1 MLEGVLVMR
10 SSLNFTNKLNKLTEM
25 ENDSIFQV
33 LEYENLEGAT
43 DVETALGLNIIREN
57 GIKLKQIRIVLEDSS
72 VIIEPGALSYMKGD
86 IRISSKTGGVFGL
99 GKKIISSKLTGETV
113 FKPTYSGS
121 GEIFLEPSFGNF
133 ALIELEDDEIIVDDG
148 LFFACEGSVEVGVSM
163 QRNISAAL
171 LGDESLCQTRI
182 RGNGIVALEIPVPE
196 SEIFKCVLIDDTLKV
211 DGNFAILRT
220 GNIEFTVEKSSK
232 SIVGSVTSGEGLL
245 NIYRGSGEVWLIPTK
260 SAYSDLKL
268 KGLSEMRK
276 SQHKMNTKCDE

>member
-1 MLEGVLVMR
+1 MR
-10 SSLNFTNKLNKLTEM
+10 SSLNFTNKLNKLAEM
-25 ENDSIFQV
+25 ENDSLFQI

-43 DVETALGLNIIREN
+43 DIETALGLNIIREN
-57 GIKLKQIRIVLEDSS
+57 GIKLKQIRIVLEGSS
-72 VIIEPGALSYMKGD
+72 VILEPGTLSYMKGD
-86 IRISSKTGGVFGL
+86 IKISSKVGGVFGL
-99 GKKIISSKLTGETV
+99 GKKLISSKFTGESV
-113 FKPTYSGS
+113 FKPTYSGN

-148 LFFACEGSVEVGVSM
+148 LFFACESGIEVGTSI
-163 QRNISAAL
+163 QRNISSAF
-171 LGDESLCQTRI
+171 LGDEGFCQTKI
-182 RGNGIVALEIPVPE
+182 RGNGIVALELPVPE
-196 SEIFKCVLIDDTLKV
+196 SEIFKCVLINDTLKV

-260 SAYSDLKL
+260 SAYTNLKL

-276 SQHKMNTKCDE
+276 SQHNINTTCDE

>member
-1 MLEGVLVMR
+1 MR
-10 SSLNFTNKLNKLTEM
+10 SSLNFTNKLNKLAEM
-25 ENDSIFQV
+25 ENDSIFQI

-43 DVETALGLNIIREN
+43 DVETALGLNIIRKS

-72 VIIEPGALSYMKGD
+72 VILEPGVLSYMKGN
-86 IRISSKTGGVFGL
+86 IRISSKSGGVLGL
-99 GKKIISSKLTGETV
+99 GKKLISSKLTGETV
-113 FKPTYSGS
+113 FKPTYSGN

-148 LFFACEGSVEVGVSM
+148 LFFACESSVEVGVSM

-171 LGDESLCQTRI
+171 LGDESFCQTKI
-182 RGNGIVALEIPVPE
+182 SGSGIVALEIPVPE

-232 SIVGSVTSGEGLL
+232 SIIGSVTSGEGLV
-245 NIYRGSGEVWLIPTK
+245 NVYRGSGEVWLIPTK
-260 SAYSDLKL
+260 SVYSDLKL
-268 KGLSEMRK
+268 KGLTQMRK
-276 SQHKMNTKCDE
+276 SQHKMNTEE

>member
-1 MLEGVLVMR
+1 MR
-10 SSLNFTNKLNKLTEM
+10 SSLNFTNKLNKLAEM
-25 ENDSIFQV
+25 ENDSVFQI

-43 DVETALGLNIIREN
+43 DVETALGLNIIRKS

-72 VIIEPGALSYMKGD
+72 VILEPGVLSYMKGN
-86 IRISSKTGGVFGL
+86 IRISSKSGGVLGL
-99 GKKIISSKLTGETV
+99 GKKLISSKLTGETV
-113 FKPTYSGS
+113 FKPTYSGN

-148 LFFACEGSVEVGVSM
+148 LFFACESSVEVGVSM

-171 LGDESLCQTRI
+171 LGDESFCQTKI
-182 RGNGIVALEIPVPE
+182 SGSGIVALEIPVPE

-232 SIVGSVTSGEGLL
+232 SIIGSVTSGEGLV
-245 NIYRGSGEVWLIPTK
+245 NVYRGSGEVWLIPTK
-260 SAYSDLKL
+260 SVYSDLKL
-268 KGLSEMRK
+268 KGLNQMRK
-276 SQHKMNTKCDE
+276 SQHKMNTEE